1 MIKRTYLKEYESRVS
16 KIQACRLRENDN
28 VMAVELTDGDS
39 DILIVTEKGMS
50 ICFSGIEVNPTG
62 RATMGV
68 KAIQLKKNDKVVFAQ
83 EVDDEG
89 EVIVVTDR
97 GFAKR
102 TLAADY
108 ERQGRGGI
116 GFKTI
121 TFNRNG
127 SNGRILVKAFY
138 SKLPYEIILMQKD
151 GTTTRM
157 DVDSLPIEKRDKRGQ
172 AVAMVLMD
180 NEVISVYRNYN

>member
-1 MIKRTYLKEYESRVS
+1 MQLINGFDKLEKIVGVISVADFQKDKDKYLQFYTEGGMIKRTYLKEYESRVS

-97 GFAKR
+97 IR
-102 TLAADY
+102 
-108 ERQGRGGI
+108 
-116 GFKTI
+116 
-121 TFNRNG
+121 
-127 SNGRILVKAFY
+127 
-138 SKLPYEIILMQKD
+138 
-151 GTTTRM
+151 
-157 DVDSLPIEKRDKRGQ
+157 
-172 AVAMVLMD
+172 
-180 NEVISVYRNYN
+180 